1 MAISEQQKSIV
12 GSIDQI
18 IAAKS
23 VDPVTDTS
31 ALETQIDNLVNQLY
45 GIKQLDNAGGKFQ

>member
-1 MAISEQQKSIV
+1 MAISEQQKSII
-12 GSIDQI
+12 GSVDQI
-18 IAAKS
+18 IDAKS
-23 VDPVTDTS
+23 ADPEADTS

>member
-45 GIKQLDNAGGKFQ
+45 GMGDQVRCI